1 MSEIRDRV
9 KSLTFRFK
17 GLEYETNGFA
27 WDYTAATDEQ
37 VFDVAAVAQ
46 DTIDGLTE
54 TIMKIVKPHERQKLK
69 KQIAYLIGLRHRQQE
84 VWEKQ
89 IADFQ
94 NRTNNANQWIIQNQ
108 KQN

>member
-1 MSEIRDRV
+1 MSEIQDRV

-17 GLEYETNGFA
+17 GLEYETNGFT

-37 VFDVAAVAQ
+37 VFETNPVAQ

-54 TIMKIVKPHERQKLK
+54 TILKIVKPHERRKLR

-84 VWEKQ
+84 VWVKQ

-94 NRTNNANQWIIQNQ
+94 NRTNNVKQWVLQNAR
-108 KQN
+108 

>member
-1 MSEIRDRV
+1 MSEIQDRV

-17 GLEYETNGFA
+17 GLEYETNGFT

-37 VFDVAAVAQ
+37 VFETIPVAQ

-54 TIMKIVKPHERQKLK
+54 IILKIVKPGFRQKLR

-89 IADFQ
+89 IEDFQ
-94 NRTNNANQWIIQNQ
+94 NRTNNVNQWVLQHTR
-108 KQN
+108 

>member
-17 GLEYETNGFA
+17 GLEYETNGFT

-37 VFDVAAVAQ
+37 VFDVAPVAQ

-54 TIMKIVKPHERQKLK
+54 TILKIVKHHERRKLR

-94 NRTNNANQWIIQNQ
+94 NRTNNANQWVSQH
-108 KQN
+108 KA

>member
-1 MSEIRDRV
+1 MSEIQDRV

-17 GLEYETNGFA
+17 GLEYETNGFT

-37 VFDVAAVAQ
+37 VFDVAPVAQ

-54 TIMKIVKPHERQKLK
+54 IILKIVKPQHRQKLK

-84 VWEKQ
+84 VWAKQ
-89 IADFQ
+89 IEDFQ
-94 NRTNNANQWIIQNQ
+94 NRTNNVNQWVLQHTR
-108 KQN
+108 